1 MKKSIFFLVALF
13 MSVVVSAQSYKL
25 SKQQHED
32 LKKAAINK
40 VERFQENCRLVAGDA
55 PYNEKT
61 CSGGII
67 DITMQDFLKDAKIEI
82 TALNSNSKSRKLV
95 KRYLLNLA
103 LLRKNRYKDINIS
116 WWDCAMVENFV
127 KDLNKSKQTGE
138 EWYVGEVTLYQ
149 RFNGV
154 TKEGRVVNDVVRR
167 TTKVY
172 ANKKEIYSARGAST
186 TYWDVKLGD
195 IQAES
200 IE

>member
-1 MKKSIFFLVALF
+1 
-13 MSVVVSAQSYKL
+13 
-25 SKQQHED
+25 
-32 LKKAAINK
+32 
-40 VERFQENCRLVAGDA
+40 
-55 PYNEKT
+55 
-61 CSGGII
+61 
-67 DITMQDFLKDAKIEI
+67 
-82 TALNSNSKSRKLV
+82 
-95 KRYLLNLA
+95 
-103 LLRKNRYKDINIS
+103 
-116 WWDCAMVENFV
+116 MVENFV
-127 KDLNKSKQTGE
+127 KDLNKSRETGE

-154 TKEGRVVNDVVRR
+154 TKEGRIVNDVVRR